1 MLSAYQTLLRD
12 FASHVGLDPSVLA
25 LTQEVVMGG
34 VAIGLACEGDEDS
47 GDLLYFAD
55 LGAPSPRRAAA
66 VYKALLEANHFWVGT
81 SGATLGL
88 QPDTGHVVCCGSMAL
103 AGLTGEGLAQLLDSL
118 IDTLLFWQQYVD
130 DAWIQDPPALPAGT
144 LMLTA

>member
-12 FASHVGLDPSVLA
+12 FAHHVGLDPAELA
-25 LTQEVVMGG
+25 QTQEVVMGG

-55 LGAPSPRRAAA
+55 LGAPVPRRSAA

-88 QPDTGHVVCCGSMAL
+88 QPGTGRVVCCGSIAL
-103 AGLTGEGLAQLLDSL
+103 PGLTANGLAQVLDSL
-118 IDTLLFWQQYVD
+118 IDTLLFWKQYLD
-130 DAWIQDPPALPAGT
+130 DSLPEAGPPLSDP
-144 LMLTA
+144 MLLAA

>member
-1 MLSAYQTLLRD
+1 MLSAYQTLLRE
-12 FASHVGLDPSVLA
+12 FARHVGLDPDLLA
-25 LTQEVVMGG
+25 QTQEVVMGG
-34 VAIGLACEGDEDS
+34 VTIGLACEGDEES

-66 VYKALLEANHFWVGT
+66 VYKALLEANHFWIGT

-103 AGLTGEGLAQLLDSL
+103 AGLTAEGLALLLDGI

-130 DAWIQDPPALPAGT
+130 DAMPQGAPPPSADT
-144 LMLTA
+144 LMLAA